1 MQVEVVVVGGG
12 PAGSAAAVTLARGGR
27 SVLVVDKAH
36 FPRDKCCGDGLT
48 TMALRLGEHL
58 GLDPEPLADWQPVDS
73 AVVHSPS
80 GRTMR
85 FPLPSGDGSYAAV
98 VPRKSYDA
106 ALLDLARSAG
116 AEVREGCSFTSIGL
130 PSEGAELIVEGLGE
144 VRASNVVAADGM
156 WSPVRRALGLPDR
169 EGRGEWLAFRQYV
182 SGAGPRA
189 ADLHVWFEAD
199 LLPGYAWSFPLPDGR
214 ANVGLGVLRERSG
227 PGGLTGRLAAGLLDR
242 PALRAVLG
250 EGATAEDRMSAW
262 PIPAHLDRAVLAHG
276 PVLFAGDAA
285 AATDALTGEGIGQA
299 LLTGIL
305 AGEAVLAGGP
315 PAGIGRRYDKSVR
328 HHLLADHRMSV
339 VLQHILSRP
348 LGARAALRMAAVSSW
363 SRRNF
368 ARWMFEDYQRA
379 LVATPRRWRRGALG
393 RPGAYLR
400 RLEG

>member
-1 MQVEVVVVGGG
+1 M
-12 PAGSAAAVTLARGGR
+12 LRG
-27 SVLVVDKAH
+27 
-36 FPRDKCCGDGLT
+36 
-48 TMALRLGEHL
+48 
-58 GLDPEPLADWQPVDS
+58 
-73 AVVHSPS
+73 
-80 GRTMR
+80 
-85 FPLPSGDGSYAAV
+85 
-98 VPRKSYDA
+98 
-106 ALLDLARSAG
+106 
-116 AEVREGCSFTSIGL
+116 
-130 PSEGAELIVEGLGE
+130 
-144 VRASNVVAADGM
+144 
-156 WSPVRRALGLPDR
+156 
-169 EGRGEWLAFRQYV
+169 
-182 SGAGPRA
+182 
-189 ADLHVWFEAD
+189 
-199 LLPGYAWSFPLPDGR
+199 
-214 ANVGLGVLRERSG
+214 RSG
-227 PGGLTGRLAAGLLDR
+227 PGGLTGRLAAGLLNR

-339 VLQHILSRP
+339 ALQHILSQP
-348 LGARAALRMAAVSSW
+348 LGVRPTLRMAAVSPW
-363 SRRNF
+363 TRRNF